1 MPFFKIG
8 RLMARK
14 KILISGIVAAVSAL
28 LVVFVVLPRQ
38 PDQTELAPT
47 PEADAGVAL
56 GITYLRVTPTLADY
70 YHLGV
75 DSGVLVTEVTPGSP
89 MDLASIQAGD
99 VILSYNGTEVA
110 EDVSLLGL
118 MRTCRPKDTISLEIC
133 RGRDHCFVEFCCCYG
148 TAGCDCGKPVDSNEE
163 NPASRY

>member
-1 MPFFKIG
+1 
-8 RLMARK
+8 MARK
-14 KILISGIVAAVSAL
+14 KILISAIVAAVSAL
-28 LVVFVVLPRQ
+28 LVVLVVLPRQ
-38 PDQTELAPT
+38 ATRPALAPT
-47 PEADAGVAL
+47 PEADVAVAL

-75 DSGVLVTEVTPGSP
+75 DSGVLVTEVTPGSL

-118 MRTCRPKDTISLEIC
+118 MRTCRPEDTISLEIC
-133 RGRDHCFVEFCCCYG
+133 RGRDHCFVEFCCCGG
-148 TAGCDCGKPVDSNEE
+148 TAGCNCGEPVDRNEE
-163 NPASRY
+163 NPARRY